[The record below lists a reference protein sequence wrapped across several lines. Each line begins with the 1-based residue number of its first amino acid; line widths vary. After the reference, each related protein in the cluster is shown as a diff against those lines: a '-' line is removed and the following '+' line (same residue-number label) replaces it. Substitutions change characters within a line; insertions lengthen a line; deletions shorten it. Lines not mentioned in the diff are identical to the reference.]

1 MSDSSANLAGTLGN
15 DHTVK
20 QRHGL
25 LAAGGVI
32 GAIIASACCVI
43 PLLLVTVGVSGAWI
57 SNLAALEPFKPYV
70 AAVTLSLIGFGFWR
84 VYLQPKPACIDGT
97 YCAKPQSFL
106 ITKFALW
113 IGAILVLL
121 AITISW
127 WAPLF
132 Y

>member
-1 MSDSSANLAGTLGN
+1 MSDSSANLVGTHG
-15 DHTVK
+15 DHHTVK
-20 QRHGL
+20 QRHGW

-57 SNLAALEPFKPYV
+57 SNLTALEPFKPYV
-70 AAVTLSLIGFGFWR
+70 AAVALSLIGFGFWQ
-84 VYLQPKPACIDGT
+84 VYFQPKPACIDGSH
-97 YCAKPQSFL
+97 CAKPQSLL

-121 AITISW
+121 AITINW